1 MPNYTTVTLDGTD
14 VLTASAWNG
23 LTTTPSG
30 PAGYQTGIVVFR
42 ASGAVSVESGTSISV
57 DGLGY
62 RGGAGGVDDGGTNR
76 ESYDGTV
83 GKGGNDTA
91 DGSGGGSPGTDG
103 GGSSSNYDA
112 TSPAGTRGG
121 GGGGVSVASVST
133 LTRVAAQPIL
143 PLRSAELPD
152 PVAQGW
158 PTPSLV
164 SLRRCRT
171 GDLGLTE
178 TQVAR
183 LCQLKAAIITFSRC
197 DPALSSGP
205 CSYDDLYLTNSGVTA
220 RVEYAHILAL
230 RYKEP
235 GTRLGPEE

>member
-14 VLTASAWNG
+14 VLTASAWDG

-30 PAGYQTGIVVFR
+30 SAGYQTGIVIFR
-42 ASGAVSVESGTSISV
+42 ASGAVSVGSGTSISV

-62 RGGAGGVDDGGTNR
+62 RGGPGGDDDGGTNG

-83 GKGGNDTA
+83 GKGGEDTA
-91 DGSGGGSPGTDG
+91 DGSGGGNPGTDG
-103 GGSSSNYDA
+103 GGGSSNYA
-112 TSPAGTRGG
+112 LTSPAGTRGG

-183 LCQLKAAIITFSRC
+183 LCQLKAAFITLSRG
-197 DPALSSGP
+197 DPALSGGP
-205 CSYDDLYLTNSGVTA
+205 RSFDLRHLANSSVTA
-220 RVEYAHILAL
+220 RAEYAHILAL